1 MAKIAPVNK
10 SFCLQNVCET
20 NYRKIF
26 FLIPN
31 LRHIETSAQGFSQ
44 GKPVLH
50 VQVLEQTPYTETI
63 QLSHCFAQEAGM
75 LLEPAVKIRLYFD
88 VCIAEVL
95 RDYKRV
101 EVSNAISDISR
112 SKDIMDY
119 KWRLN
124 YFLEKWLDHCL
135 RTEYTFIADEVS
147 PKKDKLAC
155 V

>member
-1 MAKIAPVNK
+1 MAKVAPVNK
-10 SFCLQNVCET
+10 SFCLQNICET
-20 NYRKIF
+20 NYKKIF
-26 FLIPN
+26 YLVPN
-31 LRHIETSAQGFSQ
+31 LRNIEESAQGFAN

-50 VQVLEQTPYTETI
+50 VQILEQTAYTKTI
-63 QLSHCFAQEAGM
+63 QLSHYFENEAKPA

-95 RDYKRV
+95 RDYKRM
-101 EVSNAISDISR
+101 EVSSAIVDISR

-135 RTEYTFIADEVS
+135 KTEYSFVADVDFINTHMAH
-147 PKKDKLAC
+147 
-155 V
+155 

>member
-1 MAKIAPVNK
+1 MAKVNPVNK
-10 SFCLQNVCET
+10 SLCLQNVCET

-26 FLIPN
+26 CLIPN
-31 LRHIETSAQGFSQ
+31 LRNIADSAKGIAH

-50 VQVLEQTPYTETI
+50 VQILEQTPYTKTI
-63 QLSHCFAQEAGM
+63 QLSYYFEHEAEV

-95 RDYKRV
+95 RDYKRT
-101 EVSNAISDISR
+101 EVANAIDDIGR

-119 KWRLN
+119 KWKLN

-135 RTEYTFIADEVS
+135 KNDYSFKVDDQLLVQEV
-147 PKKDKLAC
+147 
-155 V
+155 

>member
-1 MAKIAPVNK
+1 MAKVAPVNK
-10 SFCLQNVCET
+10 SFCLQNICES
-20 NYRKIF
+20 NYKKIF
-26 FLIPN
+26 NLVPN
-31 LRHIETSAQGFSQ
+31 LRNIDESAQGFAN

-50 VQVLEQTPYTETI
+50 VRILEQTAYTKTI
-63 QLSHCFAQEAGM
+63 QLSHYFENEAKHV

-101 EVSNAISDISR
+101 EVSSAIADIGR
-112 SKDIMDY
+112 SKEIMDY

-135 RTEYTFIADEVS
+135 KTDYSFVADELV
-147 PKKDKLAC
+147 

>member
-1 MAKIAPVNK
+1 MAKVAPVNK
-10 SFCLQNVCET
+10 SFCLQNICET
-20 NYRKIF
+20 NYKKIF
-26 FLIPN
+26 YLLPN
-31 LRHIETSAQGFSQ
+31 LMHIEVSAQGFAN
-44 GKPVLH
+44 GKPALY
-50 VQVLEQTPYTETI
+50 VQILEQTAYTKTI
-63 QLSHCFAQEAGM
+63 QLSHYFENEAKHRV
-75 LLEPAVKIRLYFD
+75 LEPAVKIRLYFD

-101 EVSNAISDISR
+101 EVSDAIVDISR

-135 RTEYTFIADEVS
+135 KTKYSFVVDEKV
-147 PKKDKLAC
+147 